1 MSNYIGEKC
10 IVCEKNFTKDDDIV
24 VCPECGTP
32 YHRDCYFNEGK
43 CMNSEL
49 HEKGESWKAS
59 VKEQKL
65 YKLCSDCNTPNVP
78 DALVCEKCGKPFSE
92 ENRSGENAQAGQNG
106 QYGRYQDNMGNPFI
120 KLDKYCGLN
129 PDEDFEG
136 VKVSEIVDYV
146 GSNTIYYLPLFKRM
160 KETGKKIS
168 MNFIS
173 FIFPQFYFAN
183 RKMWFETIVTLLI
196 SFVIS
201 IPSMIYS
208 MDILEMS
215 GNIFKFVD
223 VESQGFLIV
232 TEIANYASIAFKI
245 LVGLFANWL
254 YYRKVIKKVRNI
266 KSVCGE
272 QSTER
277 IKASGGTSFLNMA
290 ITFGIQF
297 MLSLVLMC
305 ILIYL

>member
-49 HEKGESWKAS
+49 HEKGESWTAS

-92 ENRSGENAQAGQNG
+92 ENRSGENAQASQNG

>member
-32 YHRDCYFNEGK
+32 YHRDCYFNEEK

-92 ENRSGENAQAGQNG
+92 ENSSYENAQAGQNG

>member
-92 ENRSGENAQAGQNG
+92 ENRSYENAQAGQNG